1 MSEIKPID
9 IDDPIIEDCVEAGRV
24 LLNAYQ
30 ALKAVR
36 PGVIHKSY
44 NTWLSSVRELEDIL
58 AIDPHVRETRQ
69 L

>member
-9 IDDPIIEDCVEAGRV
+9 VDDPIIEDCVEAGRV
-24 LLNAYQ
+24 LLDAYQ
-30 ALKAVR
+30 TLSCCR
-36 PGVIHKSY
+36 PRMESPLYIRWFKSI
-44 NTWLSSVRELEDIL
+44 RQLEDIL